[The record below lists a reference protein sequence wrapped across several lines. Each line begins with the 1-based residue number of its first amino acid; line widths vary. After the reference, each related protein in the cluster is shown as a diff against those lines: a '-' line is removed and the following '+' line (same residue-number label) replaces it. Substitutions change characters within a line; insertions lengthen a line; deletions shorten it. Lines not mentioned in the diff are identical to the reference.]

1 LYEVETIGVGS
12 YDGSGDGF
20 LSSLRRS
27 LRRQKN
33 QASASRATSARTP
46 NTGPRIF
53 ARGGEEGGD
62 DGWPEL
68 EVAAALSGDDA
79 DADADAEADE
89 AVLDAAAE
97 DEVACLLGR
106 TTEPVLVGTTV
117 PVVTVNRPFA
127 KPTWATALPACT
139 VNVPLAVSQLQ
150 CPRSTSE
157 LQHQVSSPHAII
169 DPSSSPRQKLP
180 QISSSQLGCVQVPRL
195 VVPMSADAASGS
207 VTMQRLLEKQVQ
219 PVGQQRLIGLCRSHG
234 CCVCAHMAPG

>member
-79 DADADAEADE
+79 DADADE

-97 DEVACLLGR
+97 DGVACLLGR

-157 LQHQVSSPHAII
+157 LQHQVSSPHAVI

-234 CCVCAHMAPG
+234 CCVCAHTAPGE